1 MKKLV
6 TALALVLTGLATWTT
21 AAQAE
26 TVLTKAELTVALQ
39 QAEAAGTIE
48 SVEVAAA
55 SQEAVEAAFAPG
67 ERELNASVGVP
78 DRAYASLALVV
89 MRGHFE
95 DVTAKVPHGAPFP
108 TGSVMTFVVNRG
120 TGRIAALSVQDSA
133 PAIPSGATIERP
145 SVTASMKARSASLR
159 RWAARTRAQATGERT
174 GRRERAHTATWGNNC
189 KAEPSYDH
197 CYVVAEWDMKGVEE
211 VYGGDTEQRTSYI
224 DVPGWESGYFVDN
237 ELWAWNHAR
246 VRAPGP
252 RSGSRP
258 EKAKAAAILGG
269 STHLTIRSKNTRS
282 LWTRHMSGKF
292 RRKSVT
298 IT

>member
-211 VYGGDTEQRTSYI
+211 VYGGDTEQRHPTSTCPAGKAATLSI
-224 DVPGWESGYFVDN
+224 TSCGRGITQ
-237 ELWAWNHAR
+237 R